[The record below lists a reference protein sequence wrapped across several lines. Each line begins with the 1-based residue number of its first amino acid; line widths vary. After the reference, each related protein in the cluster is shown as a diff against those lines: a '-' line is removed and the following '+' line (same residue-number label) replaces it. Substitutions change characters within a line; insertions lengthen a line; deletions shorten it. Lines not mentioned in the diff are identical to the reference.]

1 MNRLNNA
8 LKQRDAA
15 REEALSSGDKLA
27 KLQEELE
34 SGAFV
39 PAAQLLE
46 AVAAA
51 RKSAAA
57 AAPAAAHAQTMG
69 EPRTP
74 QGQIAQPR
82 LQEDLGALPYA
93 ATSPDGE
100 AAMQAS
106 GGQCACFLFCMHA
119 ASLLNFIS
127 ARHERDSGALQA
139 ASICLPMSPC

>member
-57 AAPAAAHAQTMG
+57 AAPAAAPAGAHAQPMG

-106 GGQCACFLFCMHA
+106 GGQCACFYFACM
-119 ASLLNFIS
+119 
-127 ARHERDSGALQA
+127 
-139 ASICLPMSPC
+139 LPVC